1 MEIYNNTIL
10 QHIINLN
17 NDIKEYQK
25 QTNIID
31 YIEETK
37 SKEDSLNNM
46 IDEMG
51 SEANNISDSYN
62 INNNIKPKYKE
73 YHISRNDKCP
83 CGSGKKYKNCCL
95 KSGQFE
101 QYLHK

>member
-10 QHIINLN
+10 QHILNINE
-17 NDIKEYQK
+17 DIKEYQK
-25 QTNIID
+25 QTDIID

-46 IDEMG
+46 IDEME
-51 SEANNISDSYN
+51 SNINTVSSYN
-62 INNNIKPKYKE
+62 INTNTKPKYKE

-95 KSGQFE
+95 KFGRYE
-101 QYLHK
+101 DYK

>member
-10 QHIINLN
+10 QHILNINE
-17 NDIKEYQK
+17 DIKEYQK
-25 QTNIID
+25 QTDIID

-46 IDEMG
+46 IDEIE
-51 SEANNISDSYN
+51 SNVNDISNSYN
-62 INNNIKPKYKE
+62 INTNTKPKYKE

-95 KSGQFE
+95 KSGRYE
-101 QYLHK
+101 DYK

>member
-10 QHIINLN
+10 QHILNIND
-17 NDIKEYQK
+17 DIKKYKK
-25 QTNIID
+25 QIDIID
-31 YIEETK
+31 YVEETK

-46 IDEMG
+46 IDEME
-51 SEANNISDSYN
+51 SRVEIDNSYN
-62 INNNIKPKYKE
+62 INTNTKPKYKE

-95 KSGQFE
+95 KSGRYE
-101 QYLHK
+101 DYK

>member
-10 QHIINLN
+10 QHILNINE
-17 NDIKEYQK
+17 DIKEYQK
-25 QTNIID
+25 QTDIID

-46 IDEMG
+46 IDEME
-51 SEANNISDSYN
+51 SRVETDNSYN
-62 INNNIKPKYKE
+62 INTNTNTKPKYKE

-95 KSGQFE
+95 KSGRYE
-101 QYLHK
+101 DYK